1 MKGIFSLV
9 LLRVM
14 LSTCV
19 IVNSFACSST
29 RGKAE
34 AGGWDAGLT
43 DMKAREL
50 MARADDAG
58 CQRCEPFV
66 VFWSADGLG

>member
-14 LSTCV
+14 LSTCCA
-19 IVNSFACSST
+19 VNSFACSST

-34 AGGWDAGLT
+34 AGGCDAGVT
-43 DMKAREL
+43 DMKARGL
-50 MARADDAG
+50 MSRADDAG
-58 CQRCEPFV
+58 CQSHEWFV
-66 VFWSADGLG
+66 VF